1 MKTAEAER
9 SIRVLRHAIRKRCAK
24 TTCIAVP
31 CETKKYI
38 RIRYPKGVKLQ
49 VMAIDTET
57 KTSQKLDISST
68 VSDPTWRDVKFGE
81 IDIEFTTDVQ
91 KQANEATIQ
100 EHLQR
105 LKDAERQQRNSAT
118 SSLVLVPPTVIATT
132 VTTTTRTDLTSTLLR
147 PMLRGLARGFRAL
160 SRTDWT
166 RNERLRYHAM

>member
-1 MKTAEAER
+1 
-9 SIRVLRHAIRKRCAK
+9 
-24 TTCIAVP
+24 
-31 CETKKYI
+31 
-38 RIRYPKGVKLQ
+38 
-49 VMAIDTET
+49 MAIDTET

-68 VSDPTWRDVKFGE
+68 VSDPTWRDVNFGE

-160 SRTDWT
+160 SRTD
-166 RNERLRYHAM
+166 